1 MIYENAHSLISK
13 IKNKEA
19 SCVEILEAFLK
30 RVEEVNPKINAVV
43 ALDAERALE
52 KARKADE
59 QVFKGEKLGP
69 LHGLPMTIKDAFEV
83 EGIVSTGGNPQWQEN
98 IPKRNAEAVQRLV
111 DAGAI
116 IFGKTNVP
124 YLSSDLQS
132 YNKIYGTT
140 NNPWDLERTPGGS
153 SGGSA
158 AALSSGM
165 TPLELGSDIGGS
177 IRVPAHFCGL
187 FGHKPS
193 YNIISEVGH
202 MPPPPG
208 QILTGN
214 GLSVAGPLAR
224 SPEDLEIAL
233 DILVAAQEQDSQA
246 WSLKLPK
253 ARATKTSELRIAIWP
268 DEPYAEADVE
278 ITKLIKETGENLKES
293 GALVETAKL
302 PFTFA
307 EIDKVYSLLL
317 NPLMLAGSPKET
329 FEMLEKL
336 NEGLDSE
343 DMSELAK
350 VARGSVLKYS
360 DWVVINAMRQNMRQK
375 WREFFGNYDVVL
387 CPTSITPAFKHNHGP
402 VHERKLSINGNDQ
415 EYLRATL
422 WAGPAVIAGLP
433 STNVPIGLSSNGLP
447 IGMQI
452 TGPYLED
459 KTCLEVAK
467 LVRDLRGEFKIP
479 PNFK

>member
-1 MIYENAHSLISK
+1 
-13 IKNKEA
+13 
-19 SCVEILEAFLK
+19 
-30 RVEEVNPKINAVV
+30 
-43 ALDAERALE
+43 
-52 KARKADE
+52 
-59 QVFKGEKLGP
+59 
-69 LHGLPMTIKDAFEV
+69 
-83 EGIVSTGGNPQWQEN
+83 
-98 IPKRNAEAVQRLV
+98 
-111 DAGAI
+111 
-116 IFGKTNVP
+116 
-124 YLSSDLQS
+124 
-132 YNKIYGTT
+132 
-140 NNPWDLERTPGGS
+140 
-153 SGGSA
+153 
-158 AALSSGM
+158 
-165 TPLELGSDIGGS
+165 
-177 IRVPAHFCGL
+177 
-187 FGHKPS
+187 
-193 YNIISEVGH
+193 
-202 MPPPPG
+202 
-208 QILTGN
+208 
-214 GLSVAGPLAR
+214 
-224 SPEDLEIAL
+224 
-233 DILVAAQEQDSQA
+233 
-246 WSLKLPK
+246 
-253 ARATKTSELRIAIWP
+253 
-268 DEPYAEADVE
+268 
-278 ITKLIKETGENLKES
+278 
-293 GALVETAKL
+293 
-302 PFTFA
+302 
-307 EIDKVYSLLL
+307 
-317 NPLMLAGSPKET
+317 MLAGSPKET

>member
-1 MIYENAHSLISK
+1 MY
-13 IKNKEA
+13 
-19 SCVEILEAFLK
+19 K
-30 RVEEVNPKINAVV
+30 R
-43 ALDAERALE
+43 
-52 KARKADE
+52 
-59 QVFKGEKLGP
+59 QVDK
-69 LHGLPMTIKDAFEV
+69 
-83 EGIVSTGGNPQWQEN
+83 
-98 IPKRNAEAVQRLV
+98 
-111 DAGAI
+111 
-116 IFGKTNVP
+116 
-124 YLSSDLQS
+124 
-132 YNKIYGTT
+132 
-140 NNPWDLERTPGGS
+140 
-153 SGGSA
+153 
-158 AALSSGM
+158 
-165 TPLELGSDIGGS
+165 
-177 IRVPAHFCGL
+177 
-187 FGHKPS
+187 
-193 YNIISEVGH
+193 
-202 MPPPPG
+202 
-208 QILTGN
+208 
-214 GLSVAGPLAR
+214 
-224 SPEDLEIAL
+224 
-233 DILVAAQEQDSQA
+233 
-246 WSLKLPK
+246 
-253 ARATKTSELRIAIWP
+253 
-268 DEPYAEADVE
+268 E

-307 EIDKVYSLLL
+307 EIDKVYSQLL

-336 NEGLDSE
+336 NEGLNPE

-375 WREFFGNYDVVL
+375 WREFFGNYDVIL
-387 CPTSITPAFKHNHGP
+387 CPTSITPAFKHNHEP

-422 WAGPAVIAGLP
+422 WAGPAVTAGLP

>member
-19 SCVEILEAFLK
+19 SCVEILDAFLK

-52 KARKADE
+52 EARKADE

-233 DILVAAQEQDSQA
+233 DVLVAAQEQDSHA

-253 ARATKTSELRIAIWP
+253 ARTTKISELRIAIWP
-268 DEPYAEADVE
+268 DEPYAEVDKE

-307 EIDKVYSLLL
+307 EIDKVYSQLL

-375 WREFFGNYDVVL
+375 WREFFGNYDVIL
-387 CPTSITPAFKHNHGP
+387 CPTSITPAFKHNHEP

-422 WAGPAVIAGLP
+422 WAGPAVTAGLP